1 MKKLSKICA
10 LALLIVMSLSLVA
23 CVNTYPNV
31 KKAFEAEGY
40 KQSETVEGLTDD
52 FKSVTN
58 NEGKEIAVT
67 VHVFLKGGLI
77 TGNKAVI
84 LEFKATDDMIDYYK
98 NNEIVRDAVSA
109 VLNDEDAK
117 SFYNSLVEAGYANG
131 NCMLVPV
138 GITGDALTEMTTIMK
153 NA

>member
-10 LALLIVMSLSLVA
+10 LALTLVLALSLVA
-23 CVNTYPNV
+23 CANTYPSI

-40 KQSETVEGLTDD
+40 TQSETAEAVITDLTNATQGDA
-52 FKSVTN
+52 KN
-58 NEGKEIAVT
+58 IAIT
-67 VHVFLKGGLI
+67 PHVLIKGGLI

-109 VLNDEDAK
+109 IANDEDAK
-117 SFYNSLVEAGYANG
+117 TFYNSLVEAGYANG
-131 NCMLVPV
+131 NCLLIPW
-138 GITGDALTEMTTIMK
+138 GISGDAVTEMTTIMK